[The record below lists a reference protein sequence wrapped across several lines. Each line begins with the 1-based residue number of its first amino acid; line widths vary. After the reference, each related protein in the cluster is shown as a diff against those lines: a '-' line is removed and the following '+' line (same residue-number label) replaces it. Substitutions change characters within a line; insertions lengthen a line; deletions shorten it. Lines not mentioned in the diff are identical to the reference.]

1 MNFAHQVESSTNFIT
16 ELQTPVVPPSL
27 VEPVAEPLTQLKSKS
42 DLERLQSGLEA
53 IQELQDLAH
62 EYGIADI
69 FKTMEVVLQVNSSW
83 FTYIFRARR
92 K

>member
-1 MNFAHQVESSTNFIT
+1 
-16 ELQTPVVPPSL
+16 L
-27 VEPVAEPLTQLKSKS
+27 VEPVAEPIIQLGKS

-69 FKTMEVVLQVNSSW
+69 FQDNGGKVLQVLILLGLRISSG
-83 FTYIFRARR
+83 RG

>member
-27 VEPVAEPLTQLKSKS
+27 VEPVAEPINTTKERKS

-53 IQELQDLAH
+53 IQN
-62 EYGIADI
+62 YKI
-69 FKTMEVVLQVNSSW
+69 T
-83 FTYIFRARR
+83 
-92 K
+92 